1 MSRIP
6 TNGLHGTPEAVCHL
20 REEIMLLSRN
30 ERVDGNGCGQQS
42 LNICVMHIKTR
53 NITQAIA
60 VF

>member
-1 MSRIP
+1 
-6 TNGLHGTPEAVCHL
+6 
-20 REEIMLLSRN
+20 MLLSRN